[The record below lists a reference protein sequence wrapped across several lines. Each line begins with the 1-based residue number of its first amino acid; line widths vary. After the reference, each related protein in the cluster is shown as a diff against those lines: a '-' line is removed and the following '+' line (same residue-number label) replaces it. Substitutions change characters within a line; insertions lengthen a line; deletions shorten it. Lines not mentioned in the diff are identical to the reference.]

1 MYFVIGLE
9 FLLSNMLHK
18 YAYIHVLK
26 ATSIKQNCLK
36 RPKILYPKV
45 AFSAV
50 ISPGHTVMILS
61 TINHDCNSRGE
72 FL

>member
-1 MYFVIGLE
+1 MYLIIRLE
-9 FLLSNMLHK
+9 FLLPNMLHI

-26 ATSIKQNCLK
+26 ATSIKQVFK
-36 RPKILYPKV
+36 RQKILYPKV

-72 FL
+72 LL